1 MNTGKRKCVVLGV
14 SGGIACYKSCE
25 LVSRLVKAGLDVY
38 VIMTENAAQLVQ
50 PLTFQTLSKH
60 PVALDTFQ
68 PVNAFEVEHIA
79 LAQRA
84 DLFVIAP
91 ATANILAKMAHGIAD
106 DMLSTTV
113 LATRAPV
120 LVAPAMN
127 TAMWEH
133 PATQENMRILKGR
146 GVIACGPEG
155 GRLAC
160 GDSGNGRM
168 SEPETIA
175 DRILSLLND
184 QGALSGRKV
193 LVTAGPTREPIDP
206 VRFITNRSSGKMGY
220 ALAEAAREMD
230 ADVTL
235 VSGPVSLQ
243 PPSGVRV
250 LPVETTEDLLEVMRS
265 EAPLHDIVIQSAAPA
280 DYRPDCVAD
289 QKIKKKH
296 GDPLELRLTETPDV
310 ARAVGELR
318 RPGQFIVGFAAETE
332 NLLDHARQ
340 KLDRKNLDMIIAN
353 DVTRPGA
360 GFDVD
365 TNIITII
372 TRDGIRDVPMMS
384 KKELARVILDA
395 ILKAQNAHSENG
407 GSDCT
412 HR

>member
-68 PVNAFEVEHIA
+68 LVNAFEVEHIA

-160 GDSGNGRM
+160 GDSGIGRM

-296 GDPLELRLTETPDV
+296 GDLLELRLTETPDV